1 MERTTF
7 GLLFYIRR
15 TKLNKSG
22 EASIFLRITV
32 NGERAGGFT
41 LGAGRFSGKLPGRII
56 EAKQLPDPVRRFVL
70 QHFPSLNR
78 FSYRWDKR
86 FYYAV
91 NENGGYLLLSADGM
105 LGGFRYHVRQIPREF
120 VDLLPGTSM
129 TYLRERY
136 PNHFLCA
143 FLPQDKGYRAELFGV
158 DDRIVYFDSEG
169 RFVKEE

>member
-1 MERTTF
+1 MREMIIRF
-7 GLLFYIRR
+7 LLA
-15 TKLNKSG
+15 L
-22 EASIFLRITV
+22 LLL
-32 NGERAGGFT
+32 AGGFT

-91 NENGGYLLLSADGM
+91 NENGGYLL
-105 LGGFRYHVRQIPREF
+105 
-120 VDLLPGTSM
+120 PGTSM

>member
-1 MERTTF
+1 MREMTIRF
-7 GLLFYIRR
+7 LLA
-15 TKLNKSG
+15 L
-22 EASIFLRITV
+22 LLL
-32 NGERAGGFT
+32 AGGFT

-169 RFVKEE
+169 RFMKEE

>member
-1 MERTTF
+1 MREMTIRF
-7 GLLFYIRR
+7 LLA
-15 TKLNKSG
+15 L
-22 EASIFLRITV
+22 LLL
-32 NGERAGGFT
+32 AGGFT

-136 PNHFLCA
+136 PNHFL
-143 FLPQDKGYRAELFGV
+143 
-158 DDRIVYFDSEG
+158 
-169 RFVKEE
+169 

>member
-1 MERTTF
+1 MGQAF
-7 GLLFYIRR
+7 LLR
-15 TKLNKSG
+15 
-22 EASIFLRITV
+22 
-32 NGERAGGFT
+32 
-41 LGAGRFSGKLPGRII
+41 
-56 EAKQLPDPVRRFVL
+56 
-70 QHFPSLNR
+70 
-78 FSYRWDKR
+78 
-86 FYYAV
+86 
-91 NENGGYLLLSADGM
+91 GYLLLSADGM